1 MTKKENKIPKDVK
14 LDITLRDKIKVFY
27 NQSLRRY
34 NLAAFLGFFIGAKLC
49 DLIFYDPVKL
59 EIVR

>member
-1 MTKKENKIPKDVK
+1 
-14 LDITLRDKIKVFY
+14 
-27 NQSLRRY
+27 
-34 NLAAFLGFFIGAKLC
+34 LAAFLGFFVGAKLC